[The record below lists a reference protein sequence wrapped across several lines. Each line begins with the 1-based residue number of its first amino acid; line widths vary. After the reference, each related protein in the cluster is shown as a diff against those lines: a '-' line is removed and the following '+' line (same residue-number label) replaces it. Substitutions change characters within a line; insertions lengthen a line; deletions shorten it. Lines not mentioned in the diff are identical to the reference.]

1 MRQWGVLS
9 PRPLLAALVASVLGS
24 VAPAASLEFNRD
36 IRPILSENCFYCHG
50 QDEKHREAK
59 LRLDVRESAVQAK
72 DGIAAIVPGKP
83 GESELMRR
91 IVATD
96 ANDVMPPP
104 ESHKTLTKAQI
115 ALIKRWIEEGAPYQ
129 GHWAFETPKRPAIPK
144 DAAARNPIDA
154 LVRAKLK
161 AEGLKPAREADPATW
176 LRRASF
182 DLVGLPPTPAEQDRF
197 AAEVKARGEAAY
209 GAAVDRLLASAHYGE
224 RQAMEWLDAARYA
237 DTHGFNNDS
246 ARSMWRWRD
255 WAIEAFNANMPYNRF
270 ITEQLAG
277 DLLPKPTLDQRIAT
291 GFGRN
296 HVISSEGGIIEEEYR
311 VEYVADRVRTTS
323 TAWLGLT
330 FECARCHD
338 HKFDPIS
345 QKDYYRL
352 FAFFNNVYEHGEDG
366 RVANAVPM
374 MPAPTREQQI
384 ALAKHEKELAALD
397 AKLDAA
403 RAAWKWLPEHKA
415 KVEAAIKAAKTAVDA
430 EKGVAMLLEPESAP
444 PAPQPT
450 KGKAVAKKA
459 ATKAA
464 AAPTE
469 VAAPV
474 ADAPAP
480 TLPAVQKIAAA
491 KLDFANKD
499 GTTLAFW
506 VQPERDNP
514 RDVALFSS
522 INYVGS
528 PAASG
533 YGSGREVRL
542 IDGEIEF
549 RISTKLPV
557 YALIVRTEGARL
569 QAGEW
574 RHVAIV
580 YNGNRKADGVRLMV
594 DGGEVPVRVRYDG
607 AGGDGGRRDYTVGT
621 DNSKDAPKFSGKLED
636 VRGYPRTLSDVAVR
650 ALFRVRGLAAGLAA
664 FEKETPLA
672 LNREQAWVREALL
685 AEADATKEDFA
696 ARTTV
701 MVAQHALKRSFPTV
715 MVMEEMPERRQ
726 AYVLTRGNY
735 DGHGEPVEAGV
746 PEALLGAWPAGAPRN
761 RLGLAQWL
769 TSPTHPL
776 TARVVV
782 NRLWA
787 QCFGTGLVKTLE
799 DFGSQSE
806 WPSHPE
812 LLDWLARE
820 FVDGGWD
827 VKALLR
833 TIVLSATY
841 RQDSAVAPALL
852 ARDPEN
858 RLLARG
864 PRVRLP
870 AELIRDQALAVSG
883 LLTPRV
889 GGPSVYPY
897 QPDKLFDGV
906 VVDAPYPGTKWLT
919 STDSDL
925 YRRSMYTF
933 WKRTLTHPVMTTF
946 DAPDRE
952 FCTVRR
958 SRTNTP
964 LQALALWNEP
974 GYVEAARKL
983 GTRMLRDGPGDDAG
997 RVAWAFQAA
1006 TGRKPQPKEAAIL
1019 ASSLEKLR
1027 VDFAAKPE
1035 EAEALLQVGS
1045 SPADLSLPPAELAA
1059 ATCVANMILSLDE
1072 TITKN

>member
-1 MRQWGVLS
+1 
-9 PRPLLAALVASVLGS
+9 
-24 VAPAASLEFNRD
+24 
-36 IRPILSENCFYCHG
+36 
-50 QDEKHREAK
+50 
-59 LRLDVRESAVQAK
+59 
-72 DGIAAIVPGKP
+72 
-83 GESELMRR
+83 
-91 IVATD
+91 
-96 ANDVMPPP
+96 
-104 ESHKTLTKAQI
+104 
-115 ALIKRWIEEGAPYQ
+115 
-129 GHWAFETPKRPAIPK
+129 
-144 DAAARNPIDA
+144 
-154 LVRAKLK
+154 
-161 AEGLKPAREADPATW
+161 
-176 LRRASF
+176 
-182 DLVGLPPTPAEQDRF
+182 
-197 AAEVKARGEAAY
+197 
-209 GAAVDRLLASAHYGE
+209 E

-255 WAIEAFNANMPYNRF
+255 WAIEAFNANMPYDRF

-277 DLLPKPTLDQRIAT
+277 DLLPRPTLDQRIAT
-291 GFGRN
+291 GFNRN

-374 MPAPTREQQI
+374 MPAPTREQQA
-384 ALAKHEKELAALD
+384 ALAKQERELAALD
-397 AKLDAA
+397 AKVEAA
-403 RAAWKWLPEHKA
+403 RAAWKWQPEHKA

-444 PAPQPT
+444 PPAPQPT
-450 KGKAVAKKA
+450 KGKGAAKKA
-459 ATKAA
+459 NAKANA
-464 AAPTE
+464 AAPAAVAVADTVPTTTTTPGA
-469 VAAPV
+469 VAAKTPTHAATATTATASV
-474 ADAPAP
+474 PASAP
-480 TLPAVQKIAAA
+480 VQKIAAA
-491 KLDFANKD
+491 KLDFGNKD

-506 VQPERDNP
+506 VRPERDNP
-514 RDVALFSS
+514 QDVALFSS

-542 IDGEIEF
+542 IGGEIEF
-549 RISTKLPV
+549 RLSTKLPV
-557 YALIVRTEGARL
+557 YALIVRTEGAQL
-569 QAGEW
+569 QPEEW
-574 RHVAIV
+574 RHVALV
-580 YNGNRKADGVRLMV
+580 YNGNRKAEGVRLMV
-594 DGGEVPVRVRYDG
+594 DGVEVPVRVRYDG

-621 DNSKDAPKFSGKLED
+621 DNSKEAPKFSGKLED
-636 VRGYPRTLSDVAVR
+636 VRGYPRTLPDIAVR
-650 ALFRVRGLAAGLAA
+650 ALFRVRGLAAGLTA
-664 FEKETPLA
+664 FEKEPPLA
-672 LNREQAWVREALL
+672 LTREQSWVREALL
-685 AEADATKEDFA
+685 AEADATKEDYT
-696 ARTTV
+696 ARTAT
-701 MVAQHALKRSFPTV
+701 MAAQLALKRNFPTV
-715 MVMEEMPERRQ
+715 MVMEEMAERRQ
-726 AYVLTRGNY
+726 AHVLTRGNY
-735 DGHGEPVEAGV
+735 DAHGEAVEPGV
-746 PEALLGAWPAGAPRN
+746 PETLLGTWPAGAPKN

-787 QCFGTGLVKTLE
+787 QCFGTGLVKTIE
-799 DFGSQSE
+799 DFGYQSE
-806 WPSHPE
+806 WPSHPG

-820 FVDGGWD
+820 FVDGGWN

-841 RQDSAVAPALL
+841 RQDSAVVPALL

-925 YRRSMYTF
+925 YRRSLYTF

-1027 VDFAAKPE
+1027 ADFEAKPE
-1035 EAEALLQVGS
+1035 EAAALLQVGS